1 MKIKEWIVWGVLF
14 LTATA
19 STGLGA
25 EVGTPSLQENVSSLE
40 KAVQAAREQV
50 ALSSPGKGFRWA
62 ELETFQRSL
71 WRAMALD
78 PSPIAAVPPSQ
89 VPKALFAAELNQ
101 DLTRQLEGLKNSP
114 YPKQFNAEVEF
125 AQYTQLAEKIVSMRK
140 ARQFPQVRAI
150 AKHGT
155 LDNLYQ
161 PLVKRFEGSDKAP
174 ASADS
179 SVPALADIADISKSL
194 REQVD
199 TGVKATAKKDVFAN
213 GTHFIWFMLVAFV
226 GFFLGIFGYRFNP
239 NFFQKLLDYFDSN
252 APTATTTT
260 SGARLDYARW
270 LREFEEH
277 LSRLKSTQQSHERR
291 IDDIVQTSEKIVQH
305 ALSLYADA
313 RIKNE
318 ANLEFRMSTLVREIQ
333 YQFDQSQKLQAGDR
347 AQINL
352 MLEHTLGLCDAI
364 ENNAVAMDQQKLQ
377 DPNHFIR
384 AS

>member
-1 MKIKEWIVWGVLF
+1 MKIKEWIILGLLV

-19 STGLGA
+19 SKGLGA
-25 EVGTPSLQENVSSLE
+25 EVGTTTLQENVSTLE
-40 KAVQAAREQV
+40 RAVQSVRDQV
-50 ALSSPGKGFRWA
+50 ALSTQGKNFHWA

-78 PSPIAAVPPSQ
+78 PSPVAAVPPAQ

-101 DLTRQLEGLKNSP
+101 DLSQQLAALKTSP
-114 YPKQFNAEVEF
+114 YPKQFNAEAEF
-125 AQYTQLAEKIVSMRK
+125 SQYVSLAEKMITMRK

-155 LDNLYQ
+155 LDTVYQ
-161 PLVKRFEGSDKAP
+161 SLFKKFGAVDKA
-174 ASADS
+174 AANSES
-179 SVPALADIADISKSL
+179 SVPALTDLTDVTKAL

-199 TGVKATAKKDVFAN
+199 TGVKPQTKKDVFTN
-213 GTHFIWFMLVAFV
+213 GTNFIWFMLAACL

-239 NFFQKLLDYFDSN
+239 NFFQKLLDYVDSN

-270 LREFEEH
+270 LREFEEL

-291 IDDIVQTSEKIVQH
+291 IEDIVHNSEKISQH

-318 ANLEFRMSTLVREIQ
+318 ANLEYRMSILVREIQ
-333 YQFDQSQKLQAGDR
+333 HQFDQSQKLQAGDR

-364 ENNAVAMDQQKLQ
+364 ENNAVLLDQQKLQ